1 MTLYTLPLPVPTFQ
15 CKYCDC
21 DIIVYDIVHPKY
33 KTLTLFIRL
42 ITIMVFFVHSC
53 GYQALLS
60 IALGV
65 HEQGIAL
72 AQRRTAV

>member
-15 CKYCDC
+15 YKYCDC
-21 DIIVYDIVHPKY
+21 DITVYDIVHPKY

-42 ITIMVFFVHSC
+42 ITIMIYVHSC
-53 GYQALLS
+53 GYLALLS
-60 IALGV
+60 MALRV